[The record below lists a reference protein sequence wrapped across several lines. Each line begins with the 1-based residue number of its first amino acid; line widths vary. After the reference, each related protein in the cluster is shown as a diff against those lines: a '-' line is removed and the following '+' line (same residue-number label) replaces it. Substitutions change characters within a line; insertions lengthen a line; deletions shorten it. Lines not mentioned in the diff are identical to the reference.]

1 MRTFENNMESIVNKY
16 FYDRGHGRC
25 IPVITYSE
33 YDIKKY
39 TFLMSCQTYNCMAD
53 YCMNEHSLQ
62 LNAFRKEIRALL
74 RQNGFTKCKFDTK
87 KVTIKGG
94 AFGDYI
100 VTRLNAIYF
109 DK

>member
-1 MRTFENNMESIVNKY
+1 MKLENDIEKIVEKY

-25 IPVITYSE
+25 IPAVTYSE

-39 TFLMSCQTYNCMAD
+39 TFRMSCQTYNCSAD
-53 YCMNEHSLQ
+53 YCMNENTLQ
-62 LNAFRKEIRALL
+62 LNNFRKEIRAILK
-74 RQNGFTKCKFDTK
+74 QNGFTKCKFDTT

-94 AFGDYI
+94 AFGDYR